1 MTELHKRITPG
12 EVIEVSR
19 ILRRAG
25 TKMEE
30 AGRELG
36 MLLVDLDRQGYDAQI
51 TVRKKRGRPSNLS
64 RFLSR
69 QTALP
74 LEQK

>member
-1 MTELHKRITPG
+1 MTEIRKRVSPG

-25 TKMEE
+25 TNPEE
-30 AGRELG
+30 AGRALG
-36 MLLVDLDRQGYDAQI
+36 VLLVDLDRQGYDAEI
-51 TVRKKRGRPSNLS
+51 TVRRKRGRPSNLS

-69 QTALP
+69 QGDLP
-74 LEQK
+74 LDTK